1 MEIEPL
7 NREVGGRTNIFK
19 MKCNSDE
26 TLMSAPDRMAYE
38 SWMATLTKLIKEVA
52 KMRA

>member
-19 MKCNSDE
+19 MKCNGDE
-26 TLMSAPDRMAYE
+26 VLMSAPDRMAYE
-38 SWMATLTKLIKEVA
+38 SWMATLSKLIKDVA
-52 KMRA
+52 KLKT